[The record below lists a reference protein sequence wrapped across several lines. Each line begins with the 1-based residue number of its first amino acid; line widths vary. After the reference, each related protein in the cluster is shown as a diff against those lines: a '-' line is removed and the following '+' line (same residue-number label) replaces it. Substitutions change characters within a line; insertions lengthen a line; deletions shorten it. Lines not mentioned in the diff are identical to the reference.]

1 MPCIHLHLLIADL
14 CYVHLL
20 VWEYATKS
28 SVFKAVSGLIATDR
42 LYYCEMFCN
51 LSSFSVIMHL
61 LYIFDIFI
69 NLSFSLLNIGHY
81 IICTVCSLIKKEH
94 C

>member
-28 SVFKAVSGLIATDR
+28 SVFKAVSGPIATVR
-42 LYYCEMFCN
+42 LYYCKMFCN

-69 NLSFSLLNIGHY
+69 NLSFSPLNIGHY